1 MLRCDQRSGKFLFL
15 FFLFGKVL
23 LWSCFPLV
31 PLFNRSLLELGLKFF
46 ACFLECIRGV
56 AWLRRSDEET
66 LLKKKGDKK
75 GK

>member
-1 MLRCDQRSGKFLFL
+1 
-15 FFLFGKVL
+15 
-23 LWSCFPLV
+23 
-31 PLFNRSLLELGLKFF
+31 LELGLKFF